1 MREKEARS
9 VQKLLHTLYIT
20 EPDTVLRRDGEAL
33 VAVHA
38 NGREDHIPLHLLD
51 RIVCFSGASIS
62 PAVIDA
68 CVKHDVGFS
77 ALSQSGRFC
86 FRLNGPTTGNVLLRK
101 KQYTLPCE
109 NRLYLAKRML
119 HGKLEGQATVLGRF
133 RRNHPSE
140 LLRATEEAIRTI
152 AEQLPMAVTNEGLR
166 GLEGQA
172 ARLYFDAFGRMILTE
187 DKAFRFEGRN
197 RRPPRDRC
205 NAILRG
211 KSDVDKTMFQT
222 RYIDKG
228 QTFEGYIELDDPKMA
243 EMIAAALPKTVWLGA
258 DRYEGFGKCSVV
270 CCEVVEEPAWRR
282 EYGFRKQNEVTQEL
296 YLLAVSP
303 FTMLNEIGDPCGLS
317 QRDLAEKMGVG
328 SVVVSVCS
336 TSMSEY
342 GSYNRIW
349 KGRNAAVRMYDRGS
363 IFKLCCDRAP
373 DLERL
378 QKIEREGL
386 GIRRAE
392 GFGQVLFLKN
402 ELFEGIRH
410 KAAVEGTRDTKQANS
425 AAAVR
430 RARYCWVMARA
441 DEVRESGLSPSQLGT
456 LQALCERA
464 IACNGKLDE
473 LERFFNRNLNDRGAK
488 HASKFSKIYELVK
501 RVTTTPMENLIG
513 VSCNDNMTERLRLL
527 CLLFDFSRKEGE

>member
-1 MREKEARS
+1 M
-9 VQKLLHTLYIT
+9 QKLLHTLYIT

-205 NAILRG
+205 NAMLSFGYTLLAEICVQAVESVGLDPQVGFLHSERPGKPALALDLMEELRAQ
-211 KSDVDKTMFQT
+211 V
-222 RYIDKG
+222 
-228 QTFEGYIELDDPKMA
+228 
-243 EMIAAALPKTVWLGA
+243 A
-258 DRYEGFGKCSVV
+258 DRH
-270 CCEVVEEPAWRR
+270 ALRMINLR
-282 EYGFRKQNEVTQEL
+282 M
-296 YLLAVSP
+296 VS
-303 FTMLNEIGDPCGLS
+303 
-317 QRDLAEKMGVG
+317 
-328 SVVVSVCS
+328 
-336 TSMSEY
+336 SE
-342 GSYNRIW
+342 
-349 KGRNAAVRMYDRGS
+349 M
-363 IFKLCCDRAP
+363 
-373 DLERL
+373 
-378 QKIEREGL
+378 
-386 GIRRAE
+386 
-392 GFGQVLFLKN
+392 
-402 ELFEGIRH
+402 FE
-410 KAAVEGTRDTKQANS
+410 T
-425 AAAVR
+425 
-430 RARYCWVMARA
+430 
-441 DEVRESGLSPSQLGT
+441 
-456 LQALCERA
+456 
-464 IACNGKLDE
+464 
-473 LERFFNRNLNDRGAK
+473 
-488 HASKFSKIYELVK
+488 
-501 RVTTTPMENLIG
+501 
-513 VSCNDNMTERLRLL
+513 
-527 CLLFDFSRKEGE
+527 

>member
-205 NAILRG
+205 NAMLSFGYTLLAEICVQAVESVGLDPQVGFLHSERPGKPALALDLMEELRAQVADRHALRMINLRMVSSEMFETGREDGVFLDARGRKCFLREWNRMWRQEVMVPELGQRGARGLLPYLQAARLARYLRG
-211 KSDVDKTMFQT
+211 DES
-222 RYIDKG
+222 
-228 QTFEGYIELDDPKMA
+228 
-243 EMIAAALPKTVWLGA
+243 
-258 DRYEGFGKCSVV
+258 
-270 CCEVVEEPAWRR
+270 
-282 EYGFRKQNEVTQEL
+282 
-296 YLLAVSP
+296 
-303 FTMLNEIGDPCGLS
+303 
-317 QRDLAEKMGVG
+317 
-328 SVVVSVCS
+328 
-336 TSMSEY
+336 
-342 GSYNRIW
+342 
-349 KGRNAAVRMYDRGS
+349 MYD
-363 IFKLCCDRAP
+363 L
-373 DLERL
+373 
-378 QKIEREGL
+378 
-386 GIRRAE
+386 IRWE
-392 GFGQVLFLKN
+392 
-402 ELFEGIRH
+402 
-410 KAAVEGTRDTKQANS
+410 
-425 AAAVR
+425 
-430 RARYCWVMARA
+430 
-441 DEVRESGLSPSQLGT
+441 
-456 LQALCERA
+456 
-464 IACNGKLDE
+464 
-473 LERFFNRNLNDRGAK
+473 
-488 HASKFSKIYELVK
+488 
-501 RVTTTPMENLIG
+501 
-513 VSCNDNMTERLRLL
+513 
-527 CLLFDFSRKEGE
+527 

>member
-1 MREKEARS
+1 
-9 VQKLLHTLYIT
+9 
-20 EPDTVLRRDGEAL
+20 
-33 VAVHA
+33 
-38 NGREDHIPLHLLD
+38 
-51 RIVCFSGASIS
+51 
-62 PAVIDA
+62 
-68 CVKHDVGFS
+68 
-77 ALSQSGRFC
+77 
-86 FRLNGPTTGNVLLRK
+86 
-101 KQYTLPCE
+101 
-109 NRLYLAKRML
+109 
-119 HGKLEGQATVLGRF
+119 
-133 RRNHPSE
+133 
-140 LLRATEEAIRTI
+140 
-152 AEQLPMAVTNEGLR
+152 
-166 GLEGQA
+166 
-172 ARLYFDAFGRMILTE
+172 
-187 DKAFRFEGRN
+187 
-197 RRPPRDRC
+197 
-205 NAILRG
+205 
-211 KSDVDKTMFQT
+211 MFQT

-430 RARYCWVMARA
+430 RARYCCVMARA